1 MGLLS
6 WLIPGLDAAGKIA
19 EHTANAAI
27 DWEYQKKQ
35 NAFNADEAEK
45 ARDFNAAE
53 AEKNRDFQTSERE
66 AAQQWDL
73 EMWNKN
79 NEYNSPVEQMNRMLE
94 AGINPNTAVGQIQGG
109 NASAPTT
116 SAQSG
121 SAASGP
127 AASGSF
133 SGGAPGTTN
142 FGTGLLQAKQMHLGL
157 EKMQEDIESTRLV
170 NAWQEIQN
178 KYAEDNAEIDY
189 KTKQVLYD
197 KANQEVRKLEKECKK
212 FDIEYDLDMQEYV
225 KRLVRNPQEIRDAD
239 VAFNLV
245 MAQIRAQEE
254 QIKNLK
260 KTGNLIEAQTATEGV
275 KQAVG
280 QSEIALNQANKEL
293 IEANKDQVDE
303 TIKIFKTENEAK
315 TWWFEQFGY
324 IPQDDTVKFFM
335 KCLSLEDRSKA
346 NVMWLTYLKATQSY
360 MDAETY
366 VSNPVQ
372 LIDHTTSGFMDNL
385 FGLDMEQKYPGT
397 GNSFNFRFNT
407 HKPSKFNPR
416 FGTGES
422 NGRKLR

>member
-6 WLIPGLDAAGKIA
+6 WLIPGLDIAGKVA

-157 EKMQEDIESTRLV
+157 EKIQEDIESTRLA
-170 NAWQEIQN
+170 NAWQKIQN
-178 KYAEDNAEIDY
+178 KYAEGNADIDL

-212 FDIEYDLDMQEYV
+212 LGVEYDLDMQEYV

-260 KTGNLIEAQTATEGV
+260 KTGNLIDAQTATEGV

-293 IEANKDQVDE
+293 VDANKKKIDE
-303 TIKIFKTENEAK
+303 EVNIFKTENEAK

-335 KCLSLEDRSKA
+335 KCLSLDDRDKA
-346 NVMWLTYLKATQSY
+346 NLMWTTYLKATQSY
-360 MDAETY
+360 MEAETRID
-366 VSNPVQ
+366 NGFQ
-372 LIDHTTSGFMDNL
+372 LIDETTGLLFDKA
-385 FGLDMEQKYPGT
+385 FGLDQEQKYPGT
-397 GNSFNFRFNT
+397 GNSFNFKFKT
-407 HKPSKFNPR
+407 HKSSRYNPIFNHNYIWR
-416 FGTGES
+416 
-422 NGRKLR
+422 